1 MRNIFLFLSLFLVGS
16 SKLNAKPFLSEK
28 LKFSTT
34 FGEGSTS
41 NQSTVFNSVEYD
53 VVVPYLTSNKKYK
66 LYNTESKS
74 FVSNTLYD
82 HIEPINDAMFL
93 VTISGKKGLVSVD
106 GENVALASYDCFNP
120 VGESHLIF
128 QLGTK
133 FGLMDFE
140 GKTIIQPIYDAL
152 WAHGDSILITSIKTG
167 KIVKNGIVDLQ
178 GKVIVENK
186 FRELR
191 VIGPNQLIVS
201 LDKKVSYLANSKGIL
216 ISTPFSTID
225 NDRIVLNKDKYGIL
239 NAQGKLIVPMVYT
252 RIAKLDSNYYVADNM
267 EKKTGLL
274 DSVGKIVI
282 PFGQYSIYSL
292 GDGMYSLDRSLFQ
305 KIAQPSISLYSLKL
319 GKVINSSP
327 FEDIGTF
334 KEGLAYFKLGGKIGY
349 LNSDGKIVISPIFD
363 SSSSILMPTDADFG
377 PTVMIDQMSMDQGG
391 DGYEG
396 EGEGEGDDSGDVLSA
411 YCFFEQIEK
420 PQNLGPLNAASTLD
434 FSSGVAVIA
443 IGEKVGAID
452 HTGKIIVPITYDYL
466 TPFRNGVAIGLV
478 KISEEQFKPSLI
490 YNDGRVVLED
500 YVIYTWLGVDR
511 FILTNRKFEMFDVSL
526 AGKESKALPK
536 DITNIER
543 YSDYIRYTLKDAT
556 VYSSDNFEAYSE
568 KNIDF
573 SEYDAQKNVQAGN
586 SHQIAKEYDEAIEEY
601 QKALKLDGDNI
612 NAFIGLAE
620 VYKEQSN
627 LYEAN
632 KFADKAMAV
641 STNLNKLQVLTLK
654 FGIIKALSNW
664 NQAIDIASQIIN
676 QFDDAKHQW
685 FAERGLIKMQSGQFN
700 DAIDDFSSSFGGT
713 FTFYKGYIYNLR
725 GVCYSRL
732 NMHPNALNDF
742 KKATVTG
749 IQESESESNLGLY
762 FNNLGNTF
770 AKLKKKEEARAA
782 FKKSSSYGNKDAARA
797 LKSSFFK

>member
-1 MRNIFLFLSLFLVGS
+1 MRNIFLFLGLFLFSLSG
-16 SKLNAKPFLSEK
+16 LNAKPFLFEK
-28 LKFSTT
+28 VRLSTD
-34 FGEGSTS
+34 FGTS
-41 NQSTVFNSVEYD
+41 SSSNKSKALHFADVEYD
-53 VVVPYLTSNKKYK
+53 VIVPYLTSNKKYK

-74 FVSNTLYD
+74 FVSATLYD
-82 HIEPINDAMFL
+82 HIEPINNELFL
-93 VTISGKKGLVSVD
+93 VTISGKKGLVNVD
-106 GENVALASYDCFNP
+106 GKNVALATYDCFNP

-152 WAHGDSILITSIKTG
+152 HAHGDSILITSIQTG
-167 KIVKNGIVDLQ
+167 KIVKEGIVDLQ

-191 VIGPNQLIVS
+191 VIGTNQLIVS
-201 LDKKVSYLANSKGIL
+201 LDKKVSYLANAKGNL
-216 ISTPFSTID
+216 ISSPFSTID
-225 NDRIVLNKDKYGIL
+225 TDRIVGNKDKYGIL

-252 RIAKLDSNYYVADNM
+252 RIMKLDSDYFVADNM
-267 EKKTGLL
+267 EQKTGLL
-274 DSVGKIVI
+274 DSVGKMVI
-282 PFGQYSIYSL
+282 PFDKYSIYSL

-305 KIAQPSISLYSLKL
+305 KIAKPSISLYSLKL
-319 GKVINSSP
+319 GKIVNSTP
-327 FEDIGTF
+327 FEDLGTF
-334 KEGLAYFKLGGKIGY
+334 KQGLAYFKLGGKIGY

-363 SSSSILMPTDADFG
+363 SSSGILMPTDADFG
-377 PTVMIDQMSMDQGG
+377 PTVMVDQMTMDQGG
-391 DGYEG
+391 DGYDDG
-396 EGEGEGDDSGDVLSA
+396 EDVTGDVLSS

-420 PQNLGPLNAASTLD
+420 PQNLGPINAVSTLD
-434 FSSGVAVIA
+434 FSSGVAVVA

-452 HTGKIIVPITYDYL
+452 QTGKIIVPITYDYL

-478 KISEEQFKPSLI
+478 KISDEQFKPSLI
-490 YNDGRVVLED
+490 YSDGRVVLED
-500 YVIYTWLGVDR
+500 YVIYSWLGVDR
-511 FILTNRKFEMFDVSL
+511 LILANRKFELFDVSL
-526 AGKESKALPK
+526 VGKESKALP
-536 DITNIER
+536 IEISNIER
-543 YSDYIRYTLKDAT
+543 YSNYIRYTLKDAT
-556 VYSSDNFEAYSE
+556 IYASENFEAYSDE
-568 KNIDF
+568 NIDF
-573 SEYDAQKNVQAGN
+573 SEFDAQKNVQAGN

-601 QKALKLDGDNI
+601 QKALKLDNDNI

-632 KFADKAMAV
+632 KFADKALAV

-654 FGIIKALSNW
+654 FGIVKAQSIW

-676 QFDDAKHQW
+676 QFDEVKYQW
-685 FAERGLIKMQSGQFN
+685 FAERGLIKMQSGQLSE
-700 DAIDDFSSSFGGT
+700 AIDDFSSSFGGT
-713 FTFYKGYIYNLR
+713 FTFYKGYVYNLR

-732 NMHPNALNDF
+732 NMHPNALADF
-742 KKATVTG
+742 KKATLVG

-770 AKLKKKEEARAA
+770 AKLKKKVEAQAA
-782 FKKSSSYGNKDAARA
+782 FKKSSAYGNKDAARA